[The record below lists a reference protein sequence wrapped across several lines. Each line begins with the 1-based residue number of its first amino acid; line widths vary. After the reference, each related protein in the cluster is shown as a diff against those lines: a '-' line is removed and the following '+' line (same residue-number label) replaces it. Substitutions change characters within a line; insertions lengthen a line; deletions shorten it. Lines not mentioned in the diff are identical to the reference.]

1 MPHSDE
7 SRRAGRSEP
16 PTIPTAALDRDP
28 HGVFRRHRILTPLIK
43 REDGAYV
50 VILAEDVERLATDPR
65 TRQLETELLQ
75 SRGVTEGA
83 LFDFYKNSMLF
94 SNGPD
99 HRRLRAPLS
108 RVFASRLIA
117 ELRPRIRAIAEK
129 LIDSVYAQGEMN
141 FLDQF
146 AAPFP
151 ARIISEILGLPETDV
166 PRFTGWVY
174 QLSRALSASF
184 THEDVPEIDAAAAHL
199 TAYVSELLA
208 SRRAAPR
215 SDFLTSYVVA
225 VEQEGNLSPIE
236 TLIQIVTVIVGGSDT
251 TRTAMTMQAALLL
264 QHRDQWDAVCQDTA
278 LIPGAVSEALRYEP
292 SVGSIPRFTC
302 QDIEVGGYV
311 VPSDRILSLSTLSA
325 MRDPALY
332 AEPDSFNIRRTDHP
346 RRHLVF
352 GAGVHRCLGEVL
364 AKAELEEGLAAL
376 VERLPQLRVAGRPPT
391 MFGHAGIR
399 RVDAMRVS
407 WPR

>member
-7 SRRAGRSEP
+7 SRRADRSEP
-16 PTIPTAALDRDP
+16 PTVSIAALDRDP

-43 REDGAYV
+43 REDGSYIA
-50 VILAEDVERLATDPR
+50 ILAGDVERLATDPG
-65 TRQLETELLQ
+65 TRQVETELLQ
-75 SRGVTEGA
+75 SRGVAEGA
-83 LFDFYKNSMLF
+83 LFDFHNNSMLF
-94 SNGPD
+94 TNGPD
-99 HRRLRAPLS
+99 HRRRRAPLS

-117 ELRPRIRAIAEK
+117 ELRPRIRAVAEG
-129 LIDSVYAQGEMN
+129 LIDSVYAQGEMD
-141 FLDQF
+141 FLGQF
-146 AAPFP
+146 AAVLP
-151 ARIISEILGLPETDV
+151 ARIIGEILGLPETDV
-166 PRFTGWVY
+166 PRFTSWVY

-184 THEDVPEIDAAAAHL
+184 TREEVPEIDTAAGHL

-215 SDFLTSYVVA
+215 NDFLTSYAVA

-251 TRTAMTMQAALLL
+251 TRTALAMQAALLL
-264 QHRDQWDAVCQDTA
+264 QHRDQWDAVCQDAA

-302 QDIEVGGYV
+302 QDIEVRGYV
-311 VPSDRILSLSTLSA
+311 VPRDRILSLSTLSA

-352 GAGVHRCLGEVL
+352 GAGVHRCLGEAL
-364 AKAELEEGLAAL
+364 ARAELEEGLAAL
-376 VERLPQLRVAGRPPT
+376 VERLPHLQIAGRPPT

-399 RVDAMRVS
+399 RMDAMRVS